1 MAHGGSCPLARQ
13 DGPLPPRPWRW
24 ECRGDNREPGLS
36 SQDRGPEVGIGGVAL
51 AGGHISRTPTRSRA
65 RARGLPE
72 GFPVTRLTWSRR
84 VLRSRM
90 RLGIDQAGF
99 LEFRVGC
106 SRHSARGWA
115 RFALLMLLDAESD
128 LSLPL
133 RQLARFSVVFVR
145 RNPPACG

>member
-1 MAHGGSCPLARQ
+1 MAHWGSCPLARQ

-90 RLGIDQAGF
+90 RLGVDQGGF

-106 SRHSARGWA
+106 SRHSARGWGRASNPSDVA
-115 RFALLMLLDAESD
+115 RCGERSQSAAPSARALFC
-128 LSLPL
+128 
-133 RQLARFSVVFVR
+133 RIR
-145 RNPPACG
+145 PP